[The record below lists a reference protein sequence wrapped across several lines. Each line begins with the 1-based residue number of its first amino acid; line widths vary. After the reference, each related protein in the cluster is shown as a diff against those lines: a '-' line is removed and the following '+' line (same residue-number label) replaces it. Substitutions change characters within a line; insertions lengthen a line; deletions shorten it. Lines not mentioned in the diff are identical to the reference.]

1 MCREAAVLELTAQ
14 VPGVQL
20 VQMWVCDLVMSQTFL
35 EWIIEN
41 GELRIMANVV
51 EEKSFQLAIRIV
63 RLYQYLR
70 SKKKEFVLSKQLLR
84 SGTSI
89 GANVAE
95 AQQAQSRA
103 DFLSKINI
111 ALKEAAETEY
121 WLRLLRATDYMA
133 EKEFRSIY
141 DDCEQVKKLL
151 VSIVKSTKE

>member
-1 MCREAAVLELTAQ
+1 
-14 VPGVQL
+14 
-20 VQMWVCDLVMSQTFL
+20 
-35 EWIIEN
+35 
-41 GELRIMANVV
+41 MANVV
-51 EEKSFQLAIRIV
+51 EEKSFLFAIRIV
-63 RLYQYLR
+63 RLYQYLH